1 MRNPRPFWILL
12 VGVVAPL
19 LGEIALGF
27 RVPIVVFEVV
37 LGIVIGPHVLGLVQF
52 DGLVEMLRNYTKAQ
66 RLPFVLSSAVPSLS
80 ITIVITGVGTTMGV
94 IPDVAAALVGAAL
107 LSVLLF
113 PPIAGAMLAKAAKEP
128 AAEAS

>member
-1 MRNPRPFWILL
+1 VRNPRPFWILL

-94 IPDVAAALVGAAL
+94 MNPDVVAALVGAAL

-113 PPIAGAMLAKAAKEP
+113 PTIAGAMLGKAAKEP
-128 AAEAS
+128 GD

>member
-1 MRNPRPFWILL
+1 MRNHPAFWILL

-37 LGIVIGPHVLGLVQF
+37 LGTVIGPHVFGLVQF

-94 IPDVAAALVGAAL
+94 MNPDVVAALVGAAL

-113 PPIAGAMLAKAAKEP
+113 PTIAGAMLGKAAKEP
-128 AAEAS
+128 GD